1 MEKIDCTGVILAGG
15 CNNRFPG
22 INKAFHRVGG
32 KSMLAR
38 IHSLFSRM
46 FKEVILVVNEP
57 ALFLD
62 IDALVVTDIDSSQC
76 ALAGLHA
83 GLFHA
88 CFDWSY
94 VTACDVPFVSEKVIR
109 YLFAQ
114 RSPGKQIIIPRTWEG
129 LEPLFALYHKSC
141 LPRIET
147 NLEKK
152 VFMIKK
158 FYKPERVKQ
167 IPPQTLESLDPDL
180 RFKFNVNTPADLET
194 ARGMFQVADPGHGRG
209 PREDV

>member
-15 CNNRFPG
+15 CNSRLPG
-22 INKAFHRVGG
+22 INKAFQKVGANT
-32 KSMLAR
+32 MLAR
-38 IHSLFSRM
+38 THALFSMM
-46 FKEVILVVNEP
+46 FKEVILVVNDP

-62 IDALVVTDIDSSQC
+62 IDALVVTDIDPSQC

-88 CFDWSY
+88 CFDWSC
-94 VTACDVPFVSEKVIR
+94 VTACDVPFVNEKIIR
-109 YLFAQ
+109 YLLAQ

-129 LEPLFALYHKSC
+129 LEPLSALYHKSC

-147 NLEKK
+147 NLKKK
-152 VFMIKK
+152 VFMVKK
-158 FYKPERVKQ
+158 FFKPERVKQ
-167 IPPQTLESLDPDL
+167 IPPQTLEALDPDL

-194 ARGMFQVADPGHGRG
+194 AREMAQVPDPGHGWG
-209 PREDV
+209 QREDI

>member
-15 CNNRFPG
+15 CSSRFSG
-22 INKAFHRVGG
+22 INKAFQRVGANT
-32 KSMLAR
+32 MLAR
-38 IHSLFSRM
+38 IHDLFSMM

-62 IDALVVTDIDSSQC
+62 IDALVVTDIDPSQC

-88 CFDWSY
+88 SFDWSY
-94 VTACDVPFVSEKVIR
+94 VTACDVPFVSEKIIR

-114 RSPGKQIIIPRTWEG
+114 RRPGKQIIIPKTREG
-129 LEPLFALYHKSC
+129 LEPLSALYHKSC
-141 LPRIET
+141 MPRIET
-147 NLEKK
+147 NLETK

-158 FYKPERVKQ
+158 FFKSERVRQ

-180 RFKFNVNTPADLET
+180 RFKFNVNTPDDLET
-194 ARGMFQVADPGHGRG
+194 ARGMVRAQSDGI
-209 PREDV
+209 